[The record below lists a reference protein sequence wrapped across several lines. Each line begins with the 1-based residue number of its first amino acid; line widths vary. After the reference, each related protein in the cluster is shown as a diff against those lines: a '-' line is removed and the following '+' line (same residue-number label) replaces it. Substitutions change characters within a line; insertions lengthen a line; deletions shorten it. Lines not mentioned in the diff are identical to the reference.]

1 MKQKDLFKNG
11 HAFLILPVILISI
24 MVFIPMV
31 LALITSFQSGPPV
44 NMTFN
49 GLGNYQRMLTD
60 ATFKKAFFNTFLY
73 LLVQVPIML
82 FLALF
87 ICNLL
92 NDKKLKHK
100 GLFRTAIFLPCITS
114 MVSYSLIMKSLF
126 SQSGLVNNLLLGIGM
141 IDTPI
146 GWLTHPIWAKVLIIL
161 SITWRWTGYNMIFF
175 LSGMQNID
183 SEIYEAA
190 SIDGASKCQQFI
202 KCYCCL
208 YCDIVDNPNES
219 RRRESMKSMV
229 EKETIAH
236 PNVKKQA
243 LGLRSAIGSAL
254 KYTALS
260 ILSFISIF
268 PFVWMILGMTNTPVD
283 ITSGKIKIG
292 SNLII
297 NFQNLFS
304 NELNFTRSLWNSA
317 MIALV
322 TTVFALLISSMAGYG
337 FEIYQSKRKDLIF
350 NILLLSMMVP
360 FAALMIPLY
369 RMFSQLNGTILG
381 INSFLVVILP
391 SISTAF
397 LIFFFRQNVKSF
409 PKDLVEAARLD
420 GLKELSIFFRVY
432 MPTAKNTYA
441 AAAIITFMSSWN
453 NYLWPLV
460 ALQSPD
466 KRTVPLVLSA
476 MGASYTPDYGMIM
489 AGLVIATLPT
499 AIVFF
504 VLQKQFVQGM
514 IGSVK

>member
-1 MKQKDLFKNG
+1 
-11 HAFLILPVILISI
+11 
-24 MVFIPMV
+24 
-31 LALITSFQSGPPV
+31 
-44 NMTFN
+44 
-49 GLGNYQRMLTD
+49 
-60 ATFKKAFFNTFLY
+60 
-73 LLVQVPIML
+73 
-82 FLALF
+82 
-87 ICNLL
+87 
-92 NDKKLKHK
+92 
-100 GLFRTAIFLPCITS
+100 
-114 MVSYSLIMKSLF
+114 
-126 SQSGLVNNLLLGIGM
+126 
-141 IDTPI
+141 
-146 GWLTHPIWAKVLIIL
+146 
-161 SITWRWTGYNMIFF
+161 
-175 LSGMQNID
+175 
-183 SEIYEAA
+183 
-190 SIDGASKCQQFI
+190 
-202 KCYCCL
+202 
-208 YCDIVDNPNES
+208 
-219 RRRESMKSMV
+219 MKSMV

-350 NILLLSMMVP
+350 NILLLSMMVS

-420 GLKELSIFFRVY
+420 GLKELSIFFFRVY

>member
-1 MKQKDLFKNG
+1 
-11 HAFLILPVILISI
+11 
-24 MVFIPMV
+24 
-31 LALITSFQSGPPV
+31 
-44 NMTFN
+44 
-49 GLGNYQRMLTD
+49 
-60 ATFKKAFFNTFLY
+60 
-73 LLVQVPIML
+73 
-82 FLALF
+82 
-87 ICNLL
+87 
-92 NDKKLKHK
+92 
-100 GLFRTAIFLPCITS
+100 
-114 MVSYSLIMKSLF
+114 
-126 SQSGLVNNLLLGIGM
+126 
-141 IDTPI
+141 
-146 GWLTHPIWAKVLIIL
+146 
-161 SITWRWTGYNMIFF
+161 
-175 LSGMQNID
+175 
-183 SEIYEAA
+183 
-190 SIDGASKCQQFI
+190 
-202 KCYCCL
+202 
-208 YCDIVDNPNES
+208 
-219 RRRESMKSMV
+219 MKSMV

-350 NILLLSMMVP
+350 NIL
-360 FAALMIPLY
+360 LMIPLY